1 MMLEVIHFQRVQR
14 LMERNILSQ
23 LEFFDR
29 LSDSYDQMISWP
41 TRIGTEGMFF
51 KKLVSDNKL
60 KSSLDVA
67 CSTGF
72 HVIMLRR
79 LGLDAVGI
87 DASPKMIEKAR
98 TNSVTC
104 GVTVEYILGDFTN
117 MAKRFSEGFDLITC
131 LGDTVAHLKPGQD
144 LKKLF
149 QEVYKCLNPGGLFV
163 LQARNYDYI
172 LKHQSRFTPPSG
184 SRNGTEETLFF
195 RLLDFHAKSLNL
207 SIAKFRWHEN
217 RWESSVQTTE
227 IYPYLKKELES
238 ALKSVGFAKL
248 TCYRNYNFEDYDPNG
263 SDLILVAEKKGVL
276 KSKGSF
282 RRDKPPSRP
291 EPASLKSAAKNELR
305 PKTAAIPA
313 PKPVS
318 RRSSSTKAPKRKSKR

>member
-1 MMLEVIHFQRVQR
+1 
-14 LMERNILSQ
+14 MEKNILSQ
-23 LEFFDR
+23 LEFFER
-29 LSDSYDQMISWP
+29 LSESYDQLISWP

-87 DASPKMIEKAR
+87 DASPRMIEKAR

-117 MAKRFSEGFDLITC
+117 MSKRFSEGFDLITC
-131 LGDTVAHLKPGQD
+131 LGDTVAHLRSAQD

-149 QEVYKCLNPGGLFV
+149 QEVYKSLNPGGLFV
-163 LQARNYDYI
+163 VQARNYDFI
-172 LKHQSRFTPPSG
+172 LKHRARFTPPTG

-195 RLLDFHAKSLNL
+195 RLLDFNPKSLNL

-217 RWESSVQTTE
+217 RWESSVHTTE

-238 ALKSVGFAKL
+238 VLKSVGFAKL
-248 TCYRNYNFEDYDPNG
+248 ESYRNYNFEDYDPNG
-263 SDLILVAEKKGVL
+263 SDLILIAQKKGVL
-276 KSKGSF
+276 KSKISS
-282 RRDKPPSRP
+282 RREKPVSRP
-291 EPASLKSAAKNELR
+291 EPNLRTATKKEL
-305 PKTAAIPA
+305 PSKTAAPPSFKVNAHKSAKKPA
-313 PKPVS
+313 
-318 RRSSSTKAPKRKSKR
+318 KRKK

>member
-1 MMLEVIHFQRVQR
+1 
-14 LMERNILSQ
+14 MEKNILSQ
-23 LEFFDR
+23 LEFFER
-29 LSDSYDQMISWP
+29 LSDSYDQLISWP
-41 TRIGTEGMFF
+41 TRIATEGMFF

-117 MAKRFSEGFDLITC
+117 MSKRFSEGFDLITC
-131 LGDTVAHLKPGQD
+131 LGDTVAHLKSGQD
-144 LKKLF
+144 LKKLV
-149 QEVYKCLNPGGLFV
+149 QEVYKGLNPGGLFV
-163 LQARNYDYI
+163 IQARNYDFVM
-172 LKHQSRFTPPSG
+172 KHQARFTPPTG

-195 RLLDFHAKSLNL
+195 RLLDFNPKSLNL
-207 SIAKFRWHEN
+207 SIARFRWHEN
-217 RWESSVQTTE
+217 RWESSVHTTE

-238 ALKSVGFAKL
+238 VLKSVGFAKL
-248 TCYRNYNFEDYDPNG
+248 ESYRNYNFEDYDPNG
-263 SDLILVAEKKGVL
+263 SDLILIAQKKGVL
-276 KSKGSF
+276 KSRNSS
-282 RRDKPPSRP
+282 RREK
-291 EPASLKSAAKNELR
+291 
-305 PKTAAIPA
+305 PA
-313 PKPVS
+313 PKPEPNLKTAAKKELPPRMVAAPPF
-318 RRSSSTKAPKRKSKR
+318 KAPARKSAQKHPTIRKK